1 MSHHFKMSVC
11 LLNPVELRKAKIII
25 AIIAIG
31 LKDLFCMMVY
41 MIICDLWFK
50 LQMTIFNATYN
61 LALNLTEKC

>member
-1 MSHHFKMSVC
+1 MSHHFKISVC
-11 LLNPVELRKAKIII
+11 LFNPVALRKAKI
-25 AIIAIG
+25 AIAIG

-61 LALNLTEKC
+61 LALNLREKC